1 MASFYLDASALLKLY
16 VEEEGTTKVLSL
28 ARGDEENRLVILDLT
43 PVEARSAI
51 RRREREDDIPGSDAS
66 LILKQIEED
75 RVSLFLIQPSGSEVI
90 EEAARLLDRHPLK
103 AYDAI
108 QLAGC
113 LAARYGVPPPVTF
126 VCADARLCDAARL
139 EGLSVLN
146 PLEIG

>member
-1 MASFYLDASALLKLY
+1 M
-16 VEEEGTTKVLSL
+16 LSL
-28 ARGDEENRLVILDLT
+28 PEGRGKPFNHFGPHPESR
-43 PVEARSAI
+43 PVLQFAGVSGEG
-51 RRREREDDIPGSDAS
+51 DISGADAS

-75 RVSLFLIQPSGSEVI
+75 RSSLFLMQPSGSEVI

-113 LAARYGVPPPVTF
+113 LAACYGVPPPVTF
-126 VCADARLCDAARL
+126 VCADVRLCHAAQL

-146 PLEIG
+146 PLEIS

>member
-1 MASFYLDASALLKLY
+1 MASFYFDTSALLKLY
-16 VEEEGTTKVLSL
+16 VEEEGTAKMLSL
-28 ARGDEENRLVILDLT
+28 ARGDEANRLIILDLT
-43 PVEARSAI
+43 AVEARSAI
-51 RRREREDDIPGSDAS
+51 RRREREDDISGSDAS

-75 RVSLFLIQPSGSEVI
+75 RSSIFLIQPSGSEVI

-113 LAARYGVPPPVTF
+113 LAACYGVPPPVTF
-126 VCADARLCDAARL
+126 VCADVRLCHAAQL

>member
-1 MASFYLDASALLKLY
+1 M
-16 VEEEGTTKVLSL
+16 
-28 ARGDEENRLVILDLT
+28 
-43 PVEARSAI
+43 
-51 RRREREDDIPGSDAS
+51 
-66 LILKQIEED
+66 
-75 RVSLFLIQPSGSEVI
+75 
-90 EEAARLLDRHPLK
+90 LDRHPLK

-126 VCADARLCDAARL
+126 VCADARLCDAAQL

>member
-1 MASFYLDASALLKLY
+1 MASFYFDTSALLKLY
-16 VEEEGTTKVLSL
+16 VEEEGTAKVLSL

-43 PVEARSAI
+43 AVEARSAI
-51 RRREREDDIPGSDAS
+51 RRREREDDISGSDAS

-75 RVSLFLIQPSGSEVI
+75 RSSLFLIQPSGSEVI

-113 LAARYGVPPPVTF
+113 LAACYGVPPPITF
-126 VCADARLCDAARL
+126 VCADVRLCHAAQL